1 VYVTNYPAA
10 TAKWQLS
17 TEGGSR
23 PSWSADGRQL
33 YYLAGDRVVAAAV
46 QDGASFSAGAAR
58 GVEAL
63 GDRIVD
69 FSVARSGRIV
79 AVREI
84 DPGKPPLT
92 IVRHWEQLLSGK

>member
-1 VYVTNYPAA
+1 MTSRPAA
-10 TAKWQLS
+10 TGKWQVS
-17 TEGGSR
+17 TEGGSS

-33 YYLAGDRVVAAAV
+33 YYLAGDRVVAASV
-46 QDGASFSAGAAR
+46 LDGASFSAGAAR
-58 GVEAL
+58 PFDAL

-84 DPGKPPLT
+84 DAGKPPLT
-92 IVRHWEQLLSGK
+92 IVRNWQQLLSGK

>member
-1 VYVTNYPAA
+1 VAGVH
-10 TAKWQLS
+10 Q
-17 TEGGSR
+17 GGSS

-46 QDGASFSAGAAR
+46 HDGASFSAGAAR
-58 GVEAL
+58 PVDAL
-63 GDRIVD
+63 GDRIVE
-69 FSVARSGRIV
+69 FSVAHSGRIV

-92 IVRHWEQLLSGK
+92 IVRNWEQLLSGR